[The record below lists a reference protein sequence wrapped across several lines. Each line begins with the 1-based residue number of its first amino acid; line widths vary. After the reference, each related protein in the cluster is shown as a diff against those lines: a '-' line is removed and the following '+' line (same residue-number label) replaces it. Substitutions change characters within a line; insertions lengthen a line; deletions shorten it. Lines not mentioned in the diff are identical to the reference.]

1 MGTVP
6 ITRFLK
12 AGADGQLSFVRR
24 RAVRRSS
31 MCPSVTPFG
40 LEERVRI
47 TIWLGPTNHRVV
59 IGQMYRRAGVNSGD
73 VVVSAASAAGAI
85 QNVRDAKQ
93 EAREFLRVLTAA
105 RRADADGVG
114 RAPPRMSE

>member
-1 MGTVP
+1 M
-6 ITRFLK
+6 
-12 AGADGQLSFVRR
+12 
-24 RAVRRSS
+24 
-31 MCPSVTPFG
+31 PS
-40 LEERVRI
+40 
-47 TIWLGPTNHRVV
+47 TNHRVV